1 MDAIDQILSDFER
14 GLQPHERYFIAQGSV
29 TRSTHAQPDMPIG
42 LCAVYEIKPAIRQ
55 RRVLTQDLAAD
66 AFHALALSERG
77 RGFEAKHLG
86 VLVEWAAEELALNC
100 ISSFAGFTLLFH
112 ALAGRA
118 ALALAPQVF
127 ACACFHPKNFR
138 PTLCGP
144 EVVIQMAELKA
155 ALSLQTPLS
164 LQAHGYTHAAADA
177 KSGETFFGITAVHFK
192 QQGIEDA
199 RT

>member
-1 MDAIDQILSDFER
+1 MNAIDQILSDFER

-42 LCAVYEIKPAIRQ
+42 LCAVYEMKPVLRQ
-55 RRVLTQDLAAD
+55 RRVLAQDLAAN

-77 RGFEAKHLG
+77 RGFELKHLG

-112 ALAGRA
+112 ALAGPT
-118 ALALAPQVF
+118 ALVLAPQVF

-138 PTLCGP
+138 TTLTLCGP
-144 EVVIQMAELKA
+144 EVVTQMAELKA
-155 ALSLQTPLS
+155 ALSLQAPLS
-164 LQAHGYTHAAADA
+164 LQAHGNTHAVADGA
-177 KSGETFFGITAVHFK
+177 RRTGW
-192 QQGIEDA
+192 QGQALPWRE
-199 RT
+199 

>member
-1 MDAIDQILSDFER
+1 MSAIDQILSDFER

-29 TRSTHAQPDMPIG
+29 TRSTRAQPDMPIG
-42 LCAVYEIKPAIRQ
+42 LCAVYEMRPVLRQ
-55 RRVLTQDLAAD
+55 RRVLAQDLAAD

-77 RGFEAKHLG
+77 RGFELKHLG

-112 ALAGRA
+112 ALAGPA

-138 PTLCGP
+138 TTLTLCGP
-144 EVVIQMAELKA
+144 EVVTQMAALKA

-164 LQAHGYTHAAADA
+164 FQTHGNTHAATDA
-177 KSGETFFGITAVHFK
+177 KSGQAFLGIAL
-192 QQGIEDA
+192 
-199 RT
+199 